1 MFHKMKV
8 LLLMMVMEMLME
20 GNLFAIKVRFGHQ
33 MFHKLKMVVV
43 VMVLMLMMAMLME
56 GNLLASS
63 WSASL
68 VMRSH
73 GSSR

>member
-1 MFHKMKV
+1 MFHNMKV
-8 LLLMMVMEMLME
+8 VVVMMVMEMLME
-20 GNLFAIKVRFGHQ
+20 GNLFAIKVRFGHL

-43 VMVLMLMMAMLME
+43 VMVAMLME
-56 GNLLASS
+56 GDLFASS
-63 WSASL
+63 WSTSL